1 MSLAKRIQMLE
12 QNKQAQNFDSWT
24 VDISIVSGGTVVV
37 EARNTVT
44 GEATSDVEV
53 VHAIIENTKERARK
67 GLFDP
72 IEVVLNR
79 QGAKKE
85 LE

>member
-1 MSLAKRIQMLE
+1 MLE

-24 VDISIVSGGTVVV
+24 VDISIVSGGTVL

-53 VHAIIENTKERARK
+53 VHAIIENTKDRARR